1 MKQID
6 DYTFICETKE
16 DETYIKDAISDR
28 SIVGTL
34 LQHDMAAY
42 FFKNPN
48 IRVCC
53 VTDMEFEYTKK
64 YIILPLSGWAV
75 YFL

>member
-48 IRVCC
+48 IRVCS
-53 VTDMEFEYTKK
+53 VNELDWEYHSKLVV
-64 YIILPLSGWAV
+64 LPFSGWSV
-75 YFL
+75 YFM